1 MAATTSSTTAGTA
14 RAKTWGPFTGRQ
26 LTTII
31 CVTIVMALFPV
42 AAWGISTSSV
52 FLTDPH
58 TNAHAAITKEGQLS
72 TRVSGT
78 VFTQVSPG
86 ASYNA
91 VQLLDQTKSGCSPVT
106 APVPSGHAL
115 VVTSVTVTVKIV
127 ASGPVDAD
135 LYVGAACTQL
145 AAGLTAAGP
154 GQSVTLPLPSG
165 LPIKPGH
172 RLFVNLS
179 SQSGNAAV
187 LVDTNGFYAPS
198 TQCTVA
204 GPPVGCL

>member
-1 MAATTSSTTAGTA
+1 MAATSAAGGPP
-14 RAKTWGPFTGRQ
+14 AKTWGPFTGRQ

-31 CVTIVMALFPV
+31 CVAVVVVLFPV

-58 TNAHAAITKEGQLS
+58 TKAHASITKQGQLS
-72 TRVSGT
+72 TRATVSGT

-91 VQLLDQTKSGCSPVT
+91 VQQLDQSKEGCSPVT
-106 APVPSGHAL
+106 STVPSGHVL
-115 VVTSVTVTVKIV
+115 VVTSVTVSVESV
-127 ASGPVDAD
+127 SAGPVDSD
-135 LYVGAACTQL
+135 LWVGAACTHL
-145 AAGLTAAGP
+145 AAGLVAAGP

-179 SQSGNAAV
+179 SQSGNASV